1 MTLKIDLE
9 SPAATKELAQK
20 LVSAAGLHVLVLLK
34 GPLGAGK
41 TTFAQGVGQVLGITE
56 AINSPTFTTLNEY
69 HSGTAPLYH
78 FDLYRLH
85 DGTEVETATGLRFIE
100 EELEELQQGPCV
112 ILIEW
117 PEVLND
123 RLQSRD
129 YVCVE
134 LNYSD
139 LLHDN
144 QGGEDLSGRSATIS
158 ANGSSATR
166 VIGKLANVYFS

>member
-20 LVSAAGLHVLVLLK
+20 LISAAGPQVLVLLK

-41 TTFAQGVGQVLGITE
+41 TTFAQGVGKALGVTE
-56 AINSPTFTTLNEY
+56 PINSPTFTTLNEY
-69 HSGTAPLYH
+69 HTGTVPLYH

-85 DGTEVETATGLRFIE
+85 DGTEVEVATGLQFIE
-100 EELEELQQGPCV
+100 DELEELQQTPAV

-123 RLQSRD
+123 RLHTRD
-129 YVCVE
+129 FVCVE
-134 LNYSD
+134 LNYTPAV
-139 LLHDN
+139 HDN
-144 QGGEDLSGRSATIS
+144 RAGEDVSGRSATIS
-158 ANGSSATR
+158 GNGSSAMR
-166 VIGKLANVYFS
+166 VIEKLANVYFS